1 MKKIYMDFEMNMNNT
16 KNKREGF
23 KADLIAIGAI
33 KYDTKTKKIEKFK
46 SLIKPILTKT
56 VYPHIEELTH
66 ITTEDLENAPTYE
79 SVMRSFKHWLGDF
92 NEIDGIYTFGN
103 LDLTCFKN
111 TDRISSQK
119 NNHPRFLNN
128 IQNFFIDIKEKYL
141 EYGVKCMNYI
151 SLTHL
156 LELSNMKFSG
166 DAHDPLYDAYNLHIL
181 DEILE
186 KNQDVRNYLIIQDIN
201 KSPYNQIDDEI
212 EAKIKDYEK
221 YLYHKEGNYNIDD
234 LSIDI
239 LSIVGRYVYSTRK
252 IKVRNID
259 IVKDIIKKLD
269 TVDKLRNIKDG
280 YFYVLNNFYLDLMDL
295 YEDAL
300 LYNLSQEEYEDEMNN
315 ILDLF
320 IEDMEYENI
329 FVDIKVEMQT
339 PAENLT

>member
-1 MKKIYMDFEMNMNNT
+1 M
-16 KNKREGF
+16 
-23 KADLIAIGAI
+23 
-33 KYDTKTKKIEKFK
+33 
-46 SLIKPILTKT
+46 
-56 VYPHIEELTH
+56 
-66 ITTEDLENAPTYE
+66 
-79 SVMRSFKHWLGDF
+79 
-92 NEIDGIYTFGN
+92 
-103 LDLTCFKN
+103 
-111 TDRISSQK
+111 
-119 NNHPRFLNN
+119 
-128 IQNFFIDIKEKYL
+128 
-141 EYGVKCMNYI
+141 
-151 SLTHL
+151 
-156 LELSNMKFSG
+156 
-166 DAHDPLYDAYNLHIL
+166 
-181 DEILE
+181 
-186 KNQDVRNYLIIQDIN
+186 IIQDIN

-269 TVDKLRNIKDG
+269 TVDKLRNIKDS